1 MSALLAVFRRDLALA
16 WSAGGGATAPLG
28 FFLGATAL
36 VPLAIGAISVEAA
49 DRARLE
55 LGTALLETIGPP
67 FVWIAAALAMLLTL
81 ERLFQAD
88 LEDGSLDQLLL
99 SPAPLEL
106 IVLAK
111 GAALW
116 VGVGLPLALAGAPA
130 AIALQARPE
139 SIPAIVASLA
149 LGMAGFIGVGLVGAA
164 VSAGVKRGGVLI
176 ALIVLPFFA
185 PIVIFGAGVAA
196 DGGFGAAFSL
206 LAGCALAAIALGP
219 IAAAAA
225 LRLQAE

>member
-1 MSALLAVFRRDLALA
+1 MSGMSATFRRDLALML
-16 WSAGGGATAPLG
+16 SGGGVLAPLG

-36 VPLAIGAISVEAA
+36 VPLAMGPERS
-49 DRARLE
+49 
-55 LGTALLETIGPP
+55 LLQSAGPP
-67 FVWIAAALAMLLTL
+67 LVWIAAALAVLATL

-88 LEDGSLDQLLL
+88 LEDGSLDQMLL
-99 SPAPLEL
+99 SRTPLEM

-116 VGVGLPLALAGAPA
+116 CAVGLPLALAGAPA
-130 AIALQARPE
+130 AIALQAPPALV
-139 SIPAIVASLA
+139 PAIVVSLA
-149 LGMAGFIGVGLVGAA
+149 LGMAAFIGAGLVGAA
-164 VSAGVKRGGVLI
+164 VTAGVRRGGVLI

-185 PIVIFGAGVAA
+185 PPIIFGSAVAA
-196 DGGFGAAFSL
+196 GDQVGGAML
-206 LAGCALAAIALGP
+206 ILAGCALCALAIGP

>member
-1 MSALLAVFRRDLALA
+1 M
-16 WSAGGGATAPLG
+16 WSGGGALAPIG
-28 FFLGATAL
+28 YFLGATML
-36 VPLAIGAISVEAA
+36 VPLAMGP
-49 DRARLE
+49 DRA
-55 LGTALLETIGPP
+55 LLQSAGPP
-67 FVWIAAALAMLLTL
+67 LVWIAAALAVLATL

-99 SPAPLEL
+99 SPAPLEA

-116 VGVGLPLALAGAPA
+116 CAVGLPLALAGAPA
-130 AIALQARPE
+130 AIALQAP
-139 SIPAIVASLA
+139 ITLVPVIVASIA
-149 LGMAGFIGVGLVGAA
+149 LGMAAFIGAGLVGAA
-164 VSAGVKRGGVLI
+164 VTASVKRGGVLI

-185 PIVIFGAGVAA
+185 PPIIFGSAVASGEGVTAA
-196 DGGFGAAFSL
+196 MSI
-206 LAGCALAAIALGP
+206 LAGCALAYGALGP

>member
-1 MSALLAVFRRDLALA
+1 MSALAATFRRDLALM
-16 WSAGGGATAPLG
+16 WGGGGGALAPLG
-28 FFLGATAL
+28 FFLGATML
-36 VPLAIGAISVEAA
+36 VPLAMGPERNLLAA
-49 DRARLE
+49 A
-55 LGTALLETIGPP
+55 GPP
-67 FVWIAAALAMLLTL
+67 LVWIAAALAVLATL

-88 LEDGSLDQLLL
+88 LEDGSLDHMLL

-116 VGVGLPLALAGAPA
+116 VAVGLPLAMASAPA
-130 AIALQARPE
+130 AIALQAPPE
-139 SIPAIVASLA
+139 LVPAIVLSLL
-149 LGMAGFIGVGLVGAA
+149 LGMAAFIGIGLVGAA
-164 VSAGVKRGGVLI
+164 ITAGVKRGGVLI

-185 PIVIFGAGVAA
+185 PPIIFGSAVAGGEHV
-196 DGGFGAAFSL
+196 GAALSV
-206 LAGCALAAIALGP
+206 LAGFALAALALGP